1 MEATV
6 RGAVRGFAGGLGFR
20 APRAAGQ
27 TYSEGP
33 EDSARAATAPA
44 ARCLHSGRPSVFI
57 PAGLSGREA
66 GALRLLPRASP
77 RETLC

>member
-33 EDSARAATAPA
+33 EDSACAAPAPA
-44 ARCLHSGRPSVFI
+44 ARTRGAPLSSSRRGSRGARPE
-57 PAGLSGREA
+57 L
-66 GALRLLPRASP
+66 
-77 RETLC
+77 